1 MRSANIGCMYY
12 RNEWKIITLSLENM
26 SFFGSGIS
34 GSLTEEM
41 LLDESFLLVFKAL
54 LSSECLGT
62 SVMWYKILTFS
73 NLFTKSNK
81 SYHQAQLKIN
91 VTVVKIKIVGKQY
104 CP

>member
-1 MRSANIGCMYY
+1 
-12 RNEWKIITLSLENM
+12 LENM

-62 SVMWYKILTFS
+62 SVMWYKIFTFS

-81 SYHQAQLKIN
+81 SYH
-91 VTVVKIKIVGKQY
+91 
-104 CP
+104 